1 MKHLISLFAALSL
14 SVPWIIAQTTP
25 TDAETKAKIREIKLS
40 EQYIYTD
47 AMSTNSFDEA
57 RNMAVEELR
66 IQVSSLLAE
75 EGKGEAF
82 AEEAMRRMD
91 MSSKL
96 LQYKQMGMFKVF
108 AYIGKNVLT
117 SEATAEK
124 QAETPVETPAVTA
137 GQPATQEAVPADS
150 AALATTPATP
160 TAVPEMEQED
170 SFTLEDTDSTAV
182 VTLPDTT
189 AVAALPD
196 TTAVAEAAEQEA
208 VRPTKAIV
216 TTPVSETVE
225 TDSLFAP
232 QLRIIGDLLALDSY
246 EGIMLYL
253 NAMKEDGR
261 LMYGRIS
268 TLIRPEE
275 AYLIIVKDGK
285 LVTVL
290 DQGDSGERANL
301 RTHQQDNIRNYKG
314 YAVIWLKVFDKK

>member
-1 MKHLISLFAALSL
+1 MLLLSI
-14 SVPWIIAQTTP
+14 PWAIAQTTP
-25 TDAETKAKIREIKLS
+25 TDAETKAKIRKIKLS

-47 AMSTNSFDEA
+47 AMSANSFDEA
-57 RNMAVEELR
+57 RDMAVEELR

-108 AYIGKNVLT
+108 AYVGKNVLT

>member
-47 AMSTNSFDEA
+47 AMSANSFDEA

-82 AEEAMRRMD
+82 AEEAMRRMN

-108 AYIGKNVLT
+108 AYVGKNVLT
-117 SEATAEK
+117 GEAAAEET
-124 QAETPVETPAVTA
+124 AETPVVTVEPPVAQETVPTDSTASATAPAAPAAVTD
-137 GQPATQEAVPADS
+137 V
-150 AALATTPATP
+150 
-160 TAVPEMEQED
+160 EQED
-170 SFTLEDTDSTAV
+170 SFTLEDTDSTDIA
-182 VTLPDTT
+182 
-189 AVAALPD
+189 AVATLPD
-196 TTAVAEAAEQEA
+196 TTAVAEAATKEET
-208 VRPTKAIV
+208 RPAETVV

-268 TLIRPEE
+268 TLVKPEE

-301 RTHQQDNIRNYKG
+301 RTRQPDNIRNYKG
-314 YAVIWLKVFDKK
+314 HAVIWLKVFDKK

>member
-1 MKHLISLFAALSL
+1 MLLLSI
-14 SVPWIIAQTTP
+14 PWAIAQTTP
-25 TDAETKAKIREIKLS
+25 TDAETKAKIRKIKLS

-47 AMSTNSFDEA
+47 AMSANSFDEA
-57 RNMAVEELR
+57 RDMAVEELR

-108 AYIGKNVLT
+108 AYIDKNILT

-124 QAETPVETPAVTA
+124 QAETPAETPAVTA

-170 SFTLEDTDSTAV
+170 SFTLEDTDSTAVVTLPDTTAV

>member
-47 AMSTNSFDEA
+47 AMSANSFDEA

-108 AYIGKNVLT
+108 AYVGKNVLT
-117 SEATAEK
+117 GEAAAEET
-124 QAETPVETPAVTA
+124 AETPVVTVEPPVAQETVPTDSTASATAPAAPAAVTD
-137 GQPATQEAVPADS
+137 V
-150 AALATTPATP
+150 
-160 TAVPEMEQED
+160 EQED
-170 SFTLEDTDSTAV
+170 SFTLEDTDSTDIA
-182 VTLPDTT
+182 
-189 AVAALPD
+189 AVATLPD
-196 TTAVAEAAEQEA
+196 TTAVAEAATKEET
-208 VRPTKAIV
+208 RPAETVV

-268 TLIRPEE
+268 TLVKPEE

-301 RTHQQDNIRNYKG
+301 RTRQPDNIRNYKG
-314 YAVIWLKVFDKK
+314 HAVIWLKVFDKK

>member
-1 MKHLISLFAALSL
+1 MKHLISLFAMLLLSI
-14 SVPWIIAQTTP
+14 PWAIAQTTP
-25 TDAETKAKIREIKLS
+25 TDAETKAKIRKIKLS

-47 AMSTNSFDEA
+47 AMSANSFDEA
-57 RNMAVEELR
+57 RDMAVEELR

-82 AEEAMRRMD
+82 AEEAMKRMD

-108 AYIGKNVLT
+108 AYIDKNVLT

>member
-1 MKHLISLFAALSL
+1 MLLLSI
-14 SVPWIIAQTTP
+14 PWAIAQTTP
-25 TDAETKAKIREIKLS
+25 TDAETKAKIRKIKLS

-47 AMSTNSFDEA
+47 AMSANSFDEA
-57 RNMAVEELR
+57 RDMAVEELR

-82 AEEAMRRMD
+82 AEEAMKRMD
-91 MSSKL
+91 MISKL

-108 AYIGKNVLT
+108 AYIDKNILT
-117 SEATAEK
+117 SEATA
-124 QAETPVETPAVTA
+124 ETPAVTA

-170 SFTLEDTDSTAV
+170 SFTLEDTDSTAVVALPDTTAV

>member
-1 MKHLISLFAALSL
+1 MKHLISLFAVLSL

-47 AMSTNSFDEA
+47 AMSANSFDEA

-108 AYIGKNVLT
+108 AYVGKNVLT
-117 SEATAEK
+117 GESVAENPAEGATEETAEI
-124 QAETPVETPAVTA
+124 PAVEA
-137 GQPATQEAVPADS
+137 VEAPADSPATQETVPAS
-150 AALATTPATP
+150 PTPVIEQA
-160 TAVPEMEQED
+160 AVPETGQEE
-170 SFTLEDTDSTAV
+170 SFTLNETDSANASANSGE
-182 VTLPDTT
+182 P
-189 AVAALPD
+189 
-196 TTAVAEAAEQEA
+196 AEVPSAPTEKEETRPAET
-208 VRPTKAIV
+208 VV

>member
-1 MKHLISLFAALSL
+1 MLLLSI
-14 SVPWIIAQTTP
+14 PWAIAQTTP
-25 TDAETKAKIREIKLS
+25 TDAETKAKIRKIKLS

-47 AMSTNSFDEA
+47 AMSANSFDEA
-57 RNMAVEELR
+57 RDMAVEELR

-82 AEEAMRRMD
+82 AEEAMKRMD

-108 AYIGKNVLT
+108 AYIDKNVLT

>member
-25 TDAETKAKIREIKLS
+25 TDAETKAKIRKIKLS

-47 AMSTNSFDEA
+47 AMSANSFDEA

-108 AYIGKNVLT
+108 AYVGKNVLT
-117 SEATAEK
+117 GEAAAEET
-124 QAETPVETPAVTA
+124 AETPVVTVEPPVAQETVPTDSTASATAPAAPAAVTD
-137 GQPATQEAVPADS
+137 V
-150 AALATTPATP
+150 
-160 TAVPEMEQED
+160 EQED
-170 SFTLEDTDSTAV
+170 SFTLEDTDSTDIA
-182 VTLPDTT
+182 
-189 AVAALPD
+189 AVATLPD
-196 TTAVAEAAEQEA
+196 TTAVAEAATKEET
-208 VRPTKAIV
+208 RPAETVV

-268 TLIRPEE
+268 TLVKPEE

-301 RTHQQDNIRNYKG
+301 RTRQPDNIRNYKG
-314 YAVIWLKVFDKK
+314 HAVIWLKVFDKK

>member
-47 AMSTNSFDEA
+47 AMSANSFDEA

-108 AYIGKNVLT
+108 AYVGKNVLT
-117 SEATAEK
+117 GEAAAEET
-124 QAETPVETPAVTA
+124 AETPVVTVEPPVAQETVPTDSTASATAPAAPAAVTD
-137 GQPATQEAVPADS
+137 V
-150 AALATTPATP
+150 
-160 TAVPEMEQED
+160 EQED
-170 SFTLEDTDSTAV
+170 SFTLEDADSTDIA
-182 VTLPDTT
+182 
-189 AVAALPD
+189 AVATLPD
-196 TTAVAEAAEQEA
+196 TTAVAEAATKEET
-208 VRPTKAIV
+208 RPAETVV

-268 TLIRPEE
+268 TLVKPEE

-301 RTHQQDNIRNYKG
+301 RTRQPDNIRNYKG
-314 YAVIWLKVFDKK
+314 HAVIWLKVFDKK

>member
-1 MKHLISLFAALSL
+1 MLLLSI
-14 SVPWIIAQTTP
+14 PWAIAQTTP
-25 TDAETKAKIREIKLS
+25 TDAETKAKIRKIKLS

-47 AMSTNSFDEA
+47 AMSANSFDEA
-57 RNMAVEELR
+57 RDMAVEELR

-108 AYIGKNVLT
+108 AYIDKNILT

-160 TAVPEMEQED
+160 TAVAEMEQED
-170 SFTLEDTDSTAV
+170 SFTLEDTDTTAV

>member
-1 MKHLISLFAALSL
+1 MLLLSI
-14 SVPWIIAQTTP
+14 PWAIAQTTP
-25 TDAETKAKIREIKLS
+25 TDAETKAKIRKIKLS

>member
-25 TDAETKAKIREIKLS
+25 TDAETKAKIRKIKLS

-47 AMSTNSFDEA
+47 AMSANSFDEA

-108 AYIGKNVLT
+108 AYVGKNVLT
-117 SEATAEK
+117 GEAAAEET
-124 QAETPVETPAVTA
+124 AETPVVTVEPPVAQETVPTDSTASATAPAAPAAVTD
-137 GQPATQEAVPADS
+137 V
-150 AALATTPATP
+150 
-160 TAVPEMEQED
+160 EQED
-170 SFTLEDTDSTAV
+170 SFTLEDADSTDIA
-182 VTLPDTT
+182 
-189 AVAALPD
+189 AVATLPD
-196 TTAVAEAAEQEA
+196 TTAVAEAATKEET
-208 VRPTKAIV
+208 RPAETVV

-268 TLIRPEE
+268 TLVKPEE

-301 RTHQQDNIRNYKG
+301 RTRQPDNIRNYKG
-314 YAVIWLKVFDKK
+314 HAVIWLKVFDKK